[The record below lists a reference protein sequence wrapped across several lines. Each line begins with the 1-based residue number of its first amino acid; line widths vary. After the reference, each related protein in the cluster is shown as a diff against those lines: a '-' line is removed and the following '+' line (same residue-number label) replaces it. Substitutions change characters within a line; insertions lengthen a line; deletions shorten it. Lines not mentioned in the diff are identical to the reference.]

1 MPYPLAR
8 IREVGLNP
16 LPAWAGTSCEWKK
29 KNARRGGRSAGV
41 LLFSNAGPG
50 RRVVR
55 RTVRAERGRRFAPT
69 EFLLV

>member
-1 MPYPLAR
+1 MVSSS
-8 IREVGLNP
+8 VGLVEGFGRGV
-16 LPAWAGTSCEWKK
+16 AGQK

>member
-1 MPYPLAR
+1 MRPNGVLTVSGDVRLAD
-8 IREVGLNP
+8 GFP
-16 LPAWAGTSCEWKK
+16 PAWSPAKK

-41 LLFSNAGPG
+41 RLFSNAEPG

-69 EFLLV
+69 EFLC